1 MKEIVV
7 ERFDCVGLRIVRD
20 ENVVNVGVGVEYV
33 WGKVDIGDERVVW
46 VVVEGCWGE
55 LEGGRK
61 VVVGDEGVR
70 GKDGGVVDEGRLKI
84 VKDWVE
90 VVEDVVDGVGV
101 CCD

>member
-7 ERFDCVGLRIVRD
+7 DRFDCVGVRIVRD

-55 LEGGRK
+55 LECGRK

-70 GKDGGVVDEGRLKI
+70 VKDGGVVDEGRLKI